1 MEAQGTCPSPAEGF
15 LKSASIYQIF
25 LRPFTPEGTLKSAK
39 KLLPHLS
46 DMGFSILYLC
56 PVAEADDDPNPAFWS
71 ERQKASQTNNPQN
84 PYRIKDYYTID
95 PEYGTDEDLEE
106 FIREAHGYGMRVL
119 LDLVYFHCGPTAV
132 FLQEHPDFVQRD
144 EKGEIRYLDWHFPGI
159 NYDSP
164 ELRAYLWENME
175 YFVRRFDVDG
185 YRCDVGDMCP
195 LDFWEEGRRRLEE
208 IRPDILMLNEGQ
220 KPSYMERAFDM
231 SYCFGWCYALAAVLK
246 GESTA
251 SSLAGEWQKFH
262 DSFPQGAKLLRALD
276 NHDTVS
282 DSHDNRAE
290 CYAGHDGMD
299 AALVLNY
306 MLDGIPFVYNG
317 NEVADASQHSIFS
330 NRYYGKMAID
340 WSNALT
346 PYGQHRMKLVRQLNQ
361 LRRLHTA
368 LCEGETHWKI
378 DGVPENTAVFTRN
391 SQRESFLI
399 AVNLSRQPA
408 SARLSINGIQSEN
421 IFPVLQKGEFQFGN
435 GTVRLQL
442 PAYGYLVVKYK

>member
-231 SYCFGWCYALAAVLK
+231 SYCFAGAMPLLLSSREKAPPALSPGSGRNSTTAFPKAPSCSARWIIMTLSATAMTTVPNVTQDMTVWTRRWFSTTCWTVFPLSIMAMK
-246 GESTA
+246 WPTPVSTA
-251 SSLAGEWQKFH
+251 S
-262 DSFPQGAKLLRALD
+262 FPT
-276 NHDTVS
+276 DTM
-282 DSHDNRAE
+282 E
-290 CYAGHDGMD
+290 
-299 AALVLNY
+299 
-306 MLDGIPFVYNG
+306 
-317 NEVADASQHSIFS
+317 
-330 NRYYGKMAID
+330 K
-340 WSNALT
+340 W
-346 PYGQHRMKLVRQLNQ
+346 
-361 LRRLHTA
+361 
-368 LCEGETHWKI
+368 
-378 DGVPENTAVFTRN
+378 
-391 SQRESFLI
+391 
-399 AVNLSRQPA
+399 LSTGLMR
-408 SARLSINGIQSEN
+408 
-421 IFPVLQKGEFQFGN
+421 
-435 GTVRLQL
+435 
-442 PAYGYLVVKYK
+442 